1 MKKAKTRAL
10 LIPALA
16 ALLIFAAISP
26 QIASAAAQLAVDLT
40 QPDASEPEDIPGDN
54 IEVEIVRR
62 DEPEDSAAPLRVL
75 IYHSH
80 TCEAYEPDYDGQYV
94 PTERWRT
101 RDTRYSV
108 VRLGAALA
116 AILRVEYGMEVVH
129 DDTNFEIPSMNNAY
143 ARSLEALEN
152 YFARGET
159 FDLYID
165 LHRDAYIDG
174 LFSENT
180 VSADGRD
187 AARLMILIGTGE
199 GKWNGRRFAQK
210 PDWEQ
215 NLSLANTI
223 TDNINARCPG
233 LCRKPSVKTG
243 RYNQH
248 VSPAALLVEVGNNRN
263 SLYEALAAVPELARG
278 IYEVF
283 LGETPLSGERGVCGT
298 QSSHAP

>member
-1 MKKAKTRAL
+1 MDKRLWTLPGLWVAGAL
-10 LIPALA
+10 ALA
-16 ALLIFAAISP
+16 ALLMSGLILLAAIP
-26 QIASAAAQLAVDLT
+26 PLPASAAAKLDVDLT
-40 QPDASEPEDIPGDN
+40 QQEAAEPEDLPGDGV
-54 IEVEIVRR
+54 EVEIVR
-62 DEPEDSAAPLRVL
+62 PEAAQPEAARKRVL

-80 TCEAYEPDYDGQYV
+80 TCEAYEPDYEGQYT

-215 NLSLANTI
+215 NLSLANAI
-223 TDNINARCPG
+223 TDSINARCPG

-263 SLYEALAAVPELARG
+263 SLYEALAAVPDFAAALAELLAM
-278 IYEVF
+278 
-283 LGETPLSGERGVCGT
+283 
-298 QSSHAP
+298 

>member
-10 LIPALA
+10 LVSALA

-180 VSADGRD
+180 VSVDGRD

-215 NLSLANTI
+215 NLSLANAI
-223 TDNINARCPG
+223 TDSINARCPG

-283 LGETPLSGERGVCGT
+283 LGETPLSGERGV
-298 QSSHAP
+298 SPRPPS

>member
-1 MKKAKTRAL
+1 MSKSKARTL
-10 LIPALA
+10 LVA
-16 ALLIFAAISP
+16 ALTGVLIFAAISP

-40 QPDASEPEDIPGDN
+40 QPAAAEQEDVPGDN

-62 DEPEDSAAPLRVL
+62 GEPEDSAAPLRVL

-80 TCEAYEPDYDGQYV
+80 TCEAYEPDYESQYV

-116 AILRVEYGMEVVH
+116 AVLRAEYGMEVVH
-129 DDTNFEIPSMNNAY
+129 DDTNFEIPSMNDAY
-143 ARSLEALEN
+143 VRSLEALEN

-174 LFSENT
+174 LFAENT
-180 VSADGRD
+180 VSVDGRA
-187 AARLMILIGTGE
+187 AARLMILVGTGE

-210 PDWEQ
+210 PDWQQ
-215 NLSLANTI
+215 NLALATAV

-233 LCRKPSVKTG
+233 LCRNPSVKTG

-278 IYEVF
+278 IYEVL
-283 LGETPLSGERGVCGT
+283 LGEPPS
-298 QSSHAP
+298 